1 MYELKKKVTYILTF
15 FVPLLLHHVV
25 INGELSAYQGPSFAE
40 KFRQPR
46 IWMIQDILQQF
57 WKKDG
62 TLPNAINPAAI
73 VQQKKVGIKTSASII
88 GTSGS
93 AAAASAGIF
102 YFSFFFLLPTC
113 FFPSLFLLFLST
125 CFFHSTCFLLEAHQ
139 HK

>member
-1 MYELKKKVTYILTF
+1 
-15 FVPLLLHHVV
+15 V

-46 IWMIQDILQQF
+46 IWMIQDILQLF

-93 AAAASAGIF
+93 AAVASAGIT
-102 YFSFFFLLPTC
+102 YLLSFFLSTCC
-113 FFPSLFLLFLST
+113 FFPS
-125 CFFHSTCFLLEAHQ
+125 FLLEA
-139 HK
+139 